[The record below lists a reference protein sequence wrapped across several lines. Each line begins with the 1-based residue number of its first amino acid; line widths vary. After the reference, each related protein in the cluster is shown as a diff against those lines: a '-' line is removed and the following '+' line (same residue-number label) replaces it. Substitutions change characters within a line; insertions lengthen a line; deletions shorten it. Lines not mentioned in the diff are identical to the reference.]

1 MSFKNAEQI
10 SSARLIL
17 DCVRSEQRCDNSRAA
32 HQSPHWG
39 LGPGILAMLRGKRPE
54 PNMTT
59 KKLEKLAKQHGW
71 IKQRNGAK
79 HMIYLHETHDKRIT
93 IPYSVRETV
102 GMNIAKQLAI

>member
-1 MSFKNAEQI
+1 
-10 SSARLIL
+10 
-17 DCVRSEQRCDNSRAA
+17 
-32 HQSPHWG
+32 
-39 LGPGILAMLRGKRPE
+39 
-54 PNMTT
+54 MTT